1 VESFEGH
8 RDFSWGSDYSLYKQ
22 KVVNTFCRLK
32 NQTDGS
38 SHRSDK
44 RVSFRTLTS
53 NLGRASGVH
62 DYIKERTIK
71 IGKYIVETRKTVRVI
86 AKEFGVSK
94 STVHK
99 DLTERLPEINP
110 DLANEVK
117 GILDYHKS
125 IRHLRG
131 GEATKMKYQKEEKE
145 GEAVK

>member
-1 VESFEGH
+1 MYVLGTCLFIASSESVCFLPHG
-8 RDFSWGSDYSLYKQ
+8 GKDYENVRNGVAVKAKSE
-22 KVVNTFCRLK
+22 
-32 NQTDGS
+32 
-38 SHRSDK
+38 SH
-44 RVSFRTLTS
+44 FTLLTS

-110 DLANEVK
+110 ELAVEVK
-117 GILDYHKS
+117 EILDYHKS

-131 GEATKMKYQKEEKE
+131 GEATKMKYKKEELEEEPIK
-145 GEAVK
+145 